1 VSHYL
6 NNHSLPY
13 HTMSTLSLRK
23 WVCAIFVLTYV
34 VIGLPLWDRLTN
46 IYRAPLPRDYIKSL
60 HENKFYD
67 VHVTIPV
74 YIRSDVYKFPDIHA
88 ATQIQVNHLLNSKKQ
103 NVQWSLE
110 ILLFNE
116 TFIELE
122 KAQGREYH
130 IVTLQ
135 LDEFVGYNAAYDS
148 KNTVVYFDDPTVA
161 RNDLPFFVAQTL
173 VEHTFNVEWG
183 YLSNGDLMHS
193 EHNAVAVNYNPEIH
207 LSINLLKGD
216 GSPVDWE
223 IEETLK
229 TYFTPFRRFL
239 SPLVNFT
246 VDTSVV
252 YFNDLNLH
260 SLNNTDNITCTD
272 VSHSIDLSELSSM
285 NYFSE
290 DSALNLAIVFPS
302 KETNPEGFS
311 FVKVDGEQM
320 WESFIVPQWGVL
332 VINKM
337 PLEANTVVSKDYLDA
352 VLYKFANDLFELLG
366 LSTQFDSL
374 FSPVIT
380 IDSFKR
386 IRALQNMNKSV
397 ETLWSLI
404 KLTEQFKQMAI
415 PRDVLEKVKEVLDIR
430 LQIVEILNN
439 PAKGDDLSWDEA
451 LNLSNKMVQRS
462 EEAFLDGQ
470 MLKQNFFPQEHKLA
484 VYMPLMGPITIVLF
498 TGFVSLFK
506 ETESGSK
513 EKKESLSEEEKKEVE
528 ETKAVGAI
536 EGVDEIN

>member
-1 VSHYL
+1 
-6 NNHSLPY
+6 
-13 HTMSTLSLRK
+13 MSTLNIRK
-23 WVCAIFVLTYV
+23 WAGAIFVLVYV
-34 VIGLPLWDRLTN
+34 IIGIPCWYKLTN
-46 IYRAPLPRDYIKSL
+46 IYRAPLPREYIKSL
-60 HENKFYD
+60 HEKKFHD

-74 YIRSDVYKFPDIHA
+74 YIKSDVYKFPDIHEA
-88 ATQIQVNHLLNSKKQ
+88 AQVQVNHLLNSQEQ

-110 ILLFNE
+110 ILRYNE

-122 KAQGREYH
+122 KEQGREYH

-148 KNTVVYFDDPTVA
+148 KNTIVYFDDPTVA

-173 VEHTFNVEWG
+173 VEHTFNVEWT
-183 YLSNGDLMHS
+183 YLSHGDLMDS
-193 EHNAVAVNYNPEIH
+193 RNNSVAINYTPDIH

-223 IEETLK
+223 IQDTLT
-229 TYFTPFRRFL
+229 TYFTPFRKFL

-260 SLNNTDNITCTD
+260 SLNESREIGWID
-272 VSHSIDLSELSSM
+272 VSHAIDLSELSSM

-302 KETNPEGFS
+302 NETNPNGFS
-311 FVKVDGEQM
+311 FVKTSDDKT
-320 WESFIVPQWGVL
+320 WDSFIIPQWGVL
-332 VINKM
+332 VVNKM
-337 PLEANTVVSKDYLDA
+337 PLEANTVISKNYLDS

-366 LSTQFDSL
+366 LTTEFDGL

-386 IRALQNMNKSV
+386 IRTLQNMNKSI

-404 KLTEQFKQMAI
+404 KLTEQFQQMAI
-415 PRDVLEKVKEVLDIR
+415 PKEVLERVKEVLDIR

-439 PAKGDDLSWDEA
+439 PSKGDDLSWDEA
-451 LNLSNKMVQRS
+451 LTLSNGMVQNS
-462 EEAFLDGQ
+462 EEAFFDGQ

-498 TGFVSLFK
+498 SGMVALFK
-506 ETESGSK
+506 ETEKTPKAEKDNLSSK
-513 EKKESLSEEEKKEVE
+513 EKKEIE
-528 ETKAVGAI
+528 ETEKVGAI
-536 EGVDEIN
+536 EGVEEIN

>member
-1 VSHYL
+1 
-6 NNHSLPY
+6 
-13 HTMSTLSLRK
+13 MSTLSLRK
-23 WVCAIFVLTYV
+23 SVCSIFVLTYAI
-34 VIGLPLWDRLTN
+34 IGIPLWGKLTN
-46 IYRAPLPRDYIKSL
+46 IYRAPLPREYIKSL
-60 HENKFYD
+60 NNDKFFD

-74 YIRSDVYKFPDIHA
+74 YIKSDVYKFPDIHE
-88 ATQIQVNHLLNSKKQ
+88 ATQIQVNHLLDSKKQ

-110 ILLFNE
+110 ILQFND

-122 KAQGREYH
+122 KEQGREYH

-183 YLSNGDLMHS
+183 YLSNGDLMLDKHS
-193 EHNAVAVNYNPEIH
+193 AVAINYNPDIH

-260 SLNNTDNITCTD
+260 SLNNTGNITWTD
-272 VSHSIDLSELSSM
+272 VSHTIDLSELSSM

-311 FVKVDGEQM
+311 FVKAEGEQT

-337 PLEANTVVSKDYLDA
+337 PLEANTMVSKDYLDA

-366 LSTQFDSL
+366 LTTESESL

-386 IRALQNMNKSV
+386 IRTLQNINKSV

-404 KLTEQFKQMAI
+404 KLTEQFQQMAI
-415 PRDVLEKVKEVLDIR
+415 PKDVLENVKEVLDTR
-430 LQIVEILNN
+430 LDIVEILNN

-462 EEAFLDGQ
+462 EEAFFDGQ

-484 VYMPLMGPITIVLF
+484 VYMPLIGPITIVLF
-498 TGFVSLFK
+498 TGFISLFK
-506 ETESGSK
+506 ETEPKLIEK
-513 EKKESLSEEEKKEVE
+513 EKSLTEEEKKEVE
-528 ETKAVGAI
+528 ETEAVGAI
-536 EGVDEIN
+536 EGEDEIN